1 MTQAVKLIIAII
13 HERDRQK
20 VSDALL
26 QSGHKFT
33 NIATTGGFLR
43 DGNSTLLIGA
53 DDDKVDEIISL
64 LDNCCHSREQ
74 FVNQPPIDAL
84 AAGGMLMNPVKV
96 TVGGAIIFV
105 VNVERFERL

>member
-1 MTQAVKLIIAII
+1 MKLIIAIV

-26 QSGHKFT
+26 QAGYKFT
-33 NIATTGGFLR
+33 KIATTGGFLR

-74 FVNQPPIDAL
+74 FVSQPPIDTL
-84 AAGGMLMNPVKV
+84 AAGEMLMNPVKV

-105 VNVERFERL
+105 VNVERFERI

>member
-1 MTQAVKLIIAII
+1 LKLIIGIV

-26 QSGHKFT
+26 QAGHKFT

-43 DGNSTLLIGA
+43 DGNCTLLIGS
-53 DDDKVDEIISL
+53 DDEHVDAVIDVLRNYCS
-64 LDNCCHSREQ
+64 SREQ
-74 FVNQPPIDAL
+74 FTNQPPIDAL
-84 AAGGMLMNPVKV
+84 GAGAMLMNPVKV

-105 VNVERFERL
+105 VDVERFERV